1 MVAMG
6 VRGWLSLG
14 QTLLGGATALGR
26 SLPWA
31 ALLAF
36 VFAAVVLD
44 LVCLY
49 RFIVPQLVV
58 R

>member
-1 MVAMG
+1 MQK
-6 VRGWLSLG
+6 R
-14 QTLLGGATALGR
+14 ALAFAQCDHSWAR
-26 SLPWA
+26 VWA